1 MCSCRGN
8 QLIDHLNRV
17 GGNQVK
23 IRQAADL
30 CVGMRILLLKNS
42 LVMSKAFVLYL
53 GGKKVEKSC
62 ARVCPVHHI
71 PLLN

>member
-1 MCSCRGN
+1 M
-8 QLIDHLNRV
+8 

-30 CVGMRILLLKNS
+30 CVGIR
-42 LVMSKAFVLYL
+42 FVRLNGDNFIKKQLMLYL
-53 GGKKVEKSC
+53 GGKKSC
-62 ARVCPVHHI
+62 ARVCPVHHV